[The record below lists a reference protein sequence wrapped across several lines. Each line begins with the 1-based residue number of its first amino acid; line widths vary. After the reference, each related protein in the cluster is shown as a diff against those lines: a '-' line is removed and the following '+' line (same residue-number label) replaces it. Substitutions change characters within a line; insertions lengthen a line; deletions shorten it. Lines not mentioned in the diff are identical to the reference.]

1 MRRILAIIRHVLLAA
16 IMTCFVHDLQAQ
28 EPPKE
33 DSPKPPNSESVSDV
47 PTEAQ
52 EPPKEDF
59 PDPGQPMTLDQLIA
73 HRRTLLNHT
82 LADKN
87 KSYSGKLTPLIDA
100 VAERAR
106 ANWYVRWAK
115 EWDTSQEARIDF
127 ELYEAAVVDALVK
140 SNKSDGIL
148 GFYSAA
154 WLAATGTPE
163 TFMYTVG
170 PHIHQHGRLAWL
182 LEENSEFTDYL
193 ERVGSASKGMS
204 RSFAAYAHYLFHERE
219 VELIRGRNETPVIK
233 RMFVTDC
240 ALAMETMLPHFGN
253 YSYNGENLSYYLD
266 HPTKEDNEANR
277 HKRLVLQLIKLNA
290 DVRANRE
297 WYRVDRRLPEERI
310 APLRKPLKELTANH
324 TWWIRLYVMEVM
336 RQVPPLADAEVARP
350 LLKDEKDAV
359 RQSAAKA
366 IAAAEAYANRL
377 EPRPIRK

>member
-1 MRRILAIIRHVLLAA
+1 MRPMLAIIGNVFLAA

-33 DSPKPPNSESVSDV
+33 DSPMPPNSESVSDV

-59 PDPGQPMTLDQLIA
+59 PEPGQPMTLKQLIA
-73 HRRTLLNHT
+73 HRRMLLNHT
-82 LADKN
+82 LAERN
-87 KSYSGKLTPLIDA
+87 KEYPEKYTPLIDA

-106 ANWYVRWAK
+106 SGWYVRWAN
-115 EWDTSQEARIDF
+115 EWDTSQAARVDF
-127 ELYEAAVVDALVK
+127 EVYRDAVVLALAK
-140 SNKSDGIL
+140 SHKPDGIL
-148 GFYSAA
+148 DFYSAL
-154 WLAATGTPE
+154 WLAVTGTPE
-163 TFMYTVG
+163 TFMYTIGPYVG
-170 PHIHQHGRLAWL
+170 QHGSLAWL
-182 LEENSEFTDYL
+182 LERNSEFTDYL
-193 ERVGSASKGMS
+193 EQVGSGRTGIN

-219 VELIRGRNETPVIK
+219 VEVFHGRNKTPVIK

-253 YSYNGENLSYYLD
+253 YSYSRKNLSYHLD
-266 HPTKEDNEANR
+266 HPTEEDNEANR
-277 HKRLVLQLIKLNA
+277 HSRLVLQLIKLNA

-359 RQSAAKA
+359 RQSAAEA
-366 IAAAEAYANRL
+366 IATAEAYARTL
-377 EPRPIRK
+377 QARPIRK

>member
-28 EPPKE
+28 ESPKE
-33 DSPKPPNSESVSDV
+33 DSPMPPNSESVSDV

-52 EPPKEDF
+52 KPPKEDY
-59 PDPGQPMTLDQLIA
+59 PEPGQPTTPDQLVA
-73 HRRTLLNHT
+73 RRRRLLNLT
-82 LADKN
+82 LAEKN
-87 KSYSGKLTPLIDA
+87 KKSPERYTPLIDA

-106 ANWYVRWAK
+106 SGWYVRWAT
-115 EWDTSQEARIDF
+115 EFDTSQDARVDF
-127 ELYEAAVVDALVK
+127 EVYQDALVEALKK
-140 SNKSDGIL
+140 SNQSDGLIY
-148 GFYSAA
+148 FYPAA
-154 WLAATGTPE
+154 WLAATGPPE
-163 TFMYTVG
+163 TFMYAIGPYVG
-170 PHIHQHGRLAWL
+170 RHGRLAWL
-182 LEENSEFTDYL
+182 LEKHSEFTDYL
-193 ERVGSASKGMS
+193 ERVGSDSTGVS

-219 VELIRGRNETPVIK
+219 VEVIRRRNKTPVIK

-240 ALAMETMLPHFGN
+240 ALAMETMLPHFGD
-253 YSYNGENLSYYLD
+253 YSYNPENLSYYLD
-266 HPTKEDNEANR
+266 HPTKEDNEVNR

-359 RQSAAKA
+359 RQSAAEA
-366 IAAAEAYANRL
+366 IATAEEYANRL
-377 EPRPIRK
+377 QPRPIRK